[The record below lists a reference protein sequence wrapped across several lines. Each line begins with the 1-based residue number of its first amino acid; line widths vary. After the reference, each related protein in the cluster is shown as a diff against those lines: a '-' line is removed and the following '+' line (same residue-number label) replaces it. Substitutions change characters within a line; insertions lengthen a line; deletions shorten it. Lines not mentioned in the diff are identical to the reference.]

1 MGISNRAGGDAGEGD
16 VAAGLQPVVSFGAG
30 LQGAIVQTAAVGHYW
45 ARASKGCQPMQ
56 NDFRQKLALIADLA
70 GVSRSGLAREIGID
84 KSVVS
89 RWVSGATRPSAASL
103 DQLTAKLAGRVAGL
117 LRSDWERPLA
127 AFEVK
132 FRTSA
137 LDRRIDA
144 AAAGAGPA
152 PRQEV
157 TFCTTA
163 DHVHLAVAVMGD
175 GPVLVKAPNWLNHVE
190 YDLVSPAWAPTFTR
204 LARNFRFVRYDAR
217 GNGLSDWDIG
227 DNTFEASVD
236 DLEAVIGGLGL
247 ENVSLLGLSQGAAF
261 AIAYAAR
268 HPTRV
273 SRLLLHG
280 CYARGRHRR
289 NSDLERKKSEMVDAL
304 ITTGWGSDSPVYN
317 NALAS
322 FFIPSAAPDQIRSFA
337 LLQRVSASAANI
349 LRSRAMLDEIDI
361 TEILPS
367 IRVPTLITHSRR
379 DQIVPVEEG
388 RLVATAIP
396 GARFVTLE
404 SDNHVIL
411 PGEPAWHQWM
421 SLIEDFQ
428 LDMPGGGQGA
438 GTPANAAPAR
448 GS

>member
-1 MGISNRAGGDAGEGD
+1 
-16 VAAGLQPVVSFGAG
+16 
-30 LQGAIVQTAAVGHYW
+30 
-45 ARASKGCQPMQ
+45 MQ

-127 AFEVK
+127 AFEAK

-144 AAAGAGPA
+144 VAAGAA
-152 PRQEV
+152 PTRQEV

-204 LARNFRFVRYDAR
+204 FARNFRFVRYDAR

-236 DLEAVIGGLGL
+236 DLEAVIDGLAL
-247 ENVSLLGLSQGAAF
+247 EKVSLLGLSQGAAF

-361 TEILPS
+361 TEILPA

-379 DQIVPVEEG
+379 DQIVPIEEG

-404 SDNHVIL
+404 SDNHVVL
-411 PGEPAWHQWM
+411 PGEPAWDQWM

-428 LDMPGGGQGA
+428 LDMPDGGQGA
-438 GTPANAAPAR
+438 RTPAASNSAPVR

>member
-1 MGISNRAGGDAGEGD
+1 
-16 VAAGLQPVVSFGAG
+16 
-30 LQGAIVQTAAVGHYW
+30 
-45 ARASKGCQPMQ
+45 MQ
-56 NDFRQKLALIADLA
+56 DDFRQKLALIVDLA

-103 DQLTAKLAGRVAGL
+103 DQLTAKLADRVAGL

-127 AFEVK
+127 AFEAK

-144 AAAGAGPA
+144 AVARDGDAAPA
-152 PRQEV
+152 SQQAI

-163 DHVHLAVAVMGD
+163 DQVHLAVAAMGD
-175 GPVLVKAPNWLNHVE
+175 GPVVVKAPNWLNHVE
-190 YDLVSPAWAPTFTR
+190 YDLVSPAWGPTFTR
-204 LARNFRFVRYDAR
+204 FARNFRFVRYDAR
-217 GNGLSDWDIG
+217 GNGLSDWDFG
-227 DNTFEASVD
+227 DNTFEASVR
-236 DLEAVIGGLGL
+236 DLEAVVDGLAL
-247 ENVSLLGLSQGAAF
+247 EKFSLLGLSQGAAF

-289 NSDLERKKSEMVDAL
+289 NSDLEREKSGLVDSL
-304 ITTGWGSDSPVYN
+304 IATGWGNDSPVYN

-337 LLQRVSASAANI
+337 MLQRVSASAANV
-349 LRSRAMLDEIDI
+349 LRSKAMLDEIDI
-361 TEILPS
+361 TGILPM
-367 IRVPTLITHSRR
+367 IGVPTLITHSRR
-379 DQIVPVEEG
+379 DQIVPIEEG
-388 RLVATAIP
+388 RLVAAAIA
-396 GARFVTLE
+396 GTRFVSLE
-404 SDNHVIL
+404 SDNHVIM
-411 PGEPAWHQWM
+411 PGEPAWDQWM

-428 LDMPGGGQGA
+428 SDKPGGGQGA
-438 GTPANAAPAR
+438 TIPVAANSTPVR